1 MASTLYSR
9 GGTDPEGT
17 AAHLGQGPG
26 TSLKEIPYDYVATF
40 TLEGQVGTRVVD
52 VVNVSVEG
60 AFVAVAIGYS
70 FLPIQQP
77 AAAPVPAQPPRVR
90 GAAVLNRFGVQLPAA
105 RGQAQGGGFGAE
117 SIVGR
122 YLREM
127 FFPAAPANAALG
139 NQELQDLFYQSFLR
153 LRGFDFLYSVID
165 SGSGRELQNQPI
177 HNTAGLGSP
186 EGHRPFRPLAKPM
199 LFMPRSTIR
208 IEIIEQSAGDFFA
221 GGTLY
226 FVLHG
231 YKILGFGAPGS

>member
-1 MASTLYSR
+1 
-9 GGTDPEGT
+9 
-17 AAHLGQGPG
+17 
-26 TSLKEIPYDYVATF
+26 
-40 TLEGQVGTRVVD
+40 VVD

-70 FLPIQQP
+70 FLPVQQP
-77 AAAPVPAQPPRVR
+77 AAAPVPAQPARVR
-90 GAAVLNRFGVQLPAA
+90 GAAVLARFGLQVPAA
-105 RGQAQGGGFGAE
+105 GLQAQGGG

-122 YLREM
+122 YLRAI

-139 NQELQDLFYQSFLR
+139 NQELQDLFHQSFLR

-231 YKILGFGAPGS
+231 YKILGFGAPGA